1 MNYIATPPAPCF
13 PRYVRLHLA
22 SRRRRDVREFGA
34 YSLFGKCIKA
44 ALACTAAV
52 TKNETNTILRA
63 RLKKHFN
70 EDTIIEPTSLIAFQ
84 NQSGK
89 FNLALDFAPVVMQYP
104 AVAECQ
110 G

>member
-1 MNYIATPPAPCF
+1 MNYIATPPAPSF

-22 SRRRRDVREFGA
+22 SRRRDGREFGA

-44 ALACTAAV
+44 ALACTAAI
-52 TKNETNTILRA
+52 TRNETNTILRA
-63 RLKKHFN
+63 RRKKHFN
-70 EDTIIEPTSLIAFQ
+70 EDTIIELTSLIAFQ

-89 FNLALDFAPVVMQYP
+89 FDLTLDCAPVVLQHP
-104 AVAECQ
+104 AVAEYR